1 MEIREWSLII
11 FTILTQM
18 SIGSFVGLGIVH
30 FFANRKAGAK
40 EADRLTD
47 RALIA
52 IAPILVIGIIASLGH
67 LGNPINAPRAVT
79 NIGSSWLSREIFFS
93 VLFAGFVLV
102 FAFLQWRKIASASV
116 RNAFAL
122 IGALVGLVLVFCM
135 SQVYMLRTVPVWNN
149 FGSPVAFYITTFLLG
164 SLAVGAALV
173 ANYALV
179 LRKDPGCEEI
189 QCNLLRGVLYRVGI
203 VVVALLGVE
212 FVTLPLQ
219 LAYLASGPAA
229 AVSAASMIHTQY
241 GTLLG
246 LRLLFVFLGAGIL
259 GVLIYRY
266 ASEPGKEKMLGNL
279 VYAAFIL
286 ALVGEVMGRYLFYAS
301 YLRVGF

>member
-18 SIGSFVGLGIVH
+18 SIGSFVILGIVH
-30 FFANRKAGAK
+30 FFANRKYDAK

-52 IAPILVIGIIASLGH
+52 IAPVLVLGILASLGH
-67 LGNPINAPRAVT
+67 LGNPMNAPRAVT

-102 FAFLQWRKIASASV
+102 FAFLQWRKIASATV

-122 IGALVGLVLVFCM
+122 IGALVGIVLVYCM
-135 SQVYMLRTVPVWNN
+135 GQVYMLRTVPIWDN
-149 FGSPVAFYITTFLLG
+149 FGSPVAFFTTTFLLG

-173 ANYALV
+173 ANYAMV
-179 LRKDPGCEEI
+179 LRKDPGCEEV
-189 QCNLLRGVLYRVGI
+189 QCSLLRAVLYRLAI
-203 VVVALLGVE
+203 AVVVFLGVE
-212 FVTLPLQ
+212 FVALPVQ

-229 AVSAASMIHTQY
+229 AVNGVSLIDTHY
-241 GTLLG
+241 GVLLG
-246 LRLLFVFLGAGIL
+246 LRLLFVFIGAGIL
-259 GVLIYRY
+259 GGLIHRY
-266 ASEPGKEKMLGNL
+266 ASEPGKEKLLGNL
-279 VYAAFIL
+279 VYVAFV
-286 ALVGEVMGRYLFYAS
+286 LVLVAEVMGRYLFYAS
-301 YLRVGF
+301 YLRVGI